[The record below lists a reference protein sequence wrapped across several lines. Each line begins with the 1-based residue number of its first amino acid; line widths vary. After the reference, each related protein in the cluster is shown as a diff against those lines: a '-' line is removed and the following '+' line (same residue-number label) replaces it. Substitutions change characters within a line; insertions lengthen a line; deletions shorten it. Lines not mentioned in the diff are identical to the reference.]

1 MDMEEQLDQST
12 MDADEAAEAAAEAAA
27 EQERKRGRWYVV
39 HTLSGHENKV
49 KETIEQQHRQQEAD
63 LPIYEVLIPVEKVSE
78 VRQGRKTTT
87 TRKYFP
93 GYILVRMDLY
103 LEDGK
108 LNERA
113 WYFIRET
120 QGVIGFIGGGDR
132 PMPLPQHEVDALLRQ
147 ATGREERAK
156 PKINFAV
163 GEAVRVRDGAFENF
177 EGTIEDIDA
186 ERGKLKILVSI
197 FGRSTPVELEFWQ
210 VERT

>member
-1 MDMEEQLDQST
+1 MDMETEQVQPT
-12 MDADEAAEAAAEAAA
+12 AEPGVETAEP
-27 EQERKRGRWYVV
+27 EQDRSRGRWFVL

-49 KETIEQQHRQQEAD
+49 KETIEQQLRQQGGD
-63 LPIYEVLIPVEKVSE
+63 LPIFEILIPLEKVSE

-103 LEDGK
+103 HEDGK
-108 LNERA
+108 LNEKA

-132 PMPLPQHEVDALLRQ
+132 PLPLPPHEVEALLRQ
-147 ATGREERAK
+147 ATDREDRAK

-177 EGTIEDIDA
+177 EGSIEGIDA